1 MKNLLILT
9 IILAIAGSAAAQSPK
24 MAEQSK
30 PKPATRAPASAP
42 SAVDG
47 KFPILSSH
55 IKSLGTI
62 GRYEIA
68 SAKVRGLDTP
78 NVTALLALDKETGQ
92 LAVLASGNAP
102 GLGVAIVNGASS
114 VGGSFVFG
122 AKIRPDR
129 TSVSNNSDSDS
140 DADADSDSY
149 SRSEGGDAVSVSS
162 VKNHNSVRN
171 SNTSVNSNINAN
183 SNQQSQG
190 QLQGQQQGQ
199 VQGQSQSNK
208 NHNKT
213 TKAPKKSGKH

>member
-1 MKNLLILT
+1 MKKNLFILT
-9 IILAIAGSAAAQSPK
+9 IILAIAGPVAAQSPK
-24 MAEQSK
+24 MAEQQKSK
-30 PKPATRAPASAP
+30 PAATVTNAP
-42 SAVDG
+42 SNVDG
-47 KFPILSSH
+47 KFTILSSH

-129 TSVSNNSDSDS
+129 TSVNNNSESEGS
-140 DADADSDSY
+140 SAKSTSEGGTAVSV
-149 SRSEGGDAVSVSS
+149 SEGGDAVSVS
-162 VKNHNSVRN
+162 NAAA
-171 SNTSVNSNINAN
+171 TSAAVSTSTSTATATNNNAN
-183 SNQQSQG
+183 
-190 QLQGQQQGQ
+190 
-199 VQGQSQSNK
+199 K
-208 NHNKT
+208 N
-213 TKAPKKSGKH
+213 KAPKPPKN